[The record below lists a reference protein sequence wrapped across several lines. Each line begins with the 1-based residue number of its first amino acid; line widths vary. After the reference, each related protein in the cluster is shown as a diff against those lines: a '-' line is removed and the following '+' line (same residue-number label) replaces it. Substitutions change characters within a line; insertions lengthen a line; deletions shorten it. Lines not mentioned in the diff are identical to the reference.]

1 MTHTSSLFDFSR
13 LLAPEVIDQIADTS
27 TWCWRATFGYPTLS
41 PIEHRSHARWLKVK
55 GNTHNPPHREVMLTI
70 RGSAVYSIDQK
81 LYMRSP
87 GTVILLNSHQQRDLK
102 SSPDK
107 RDFSC
112 LWLQLHGGE
121 RLSYYLNNCDRQG
134 RHQHDAPSGIKS
146 GESIH
151 LIADIWDHC
160 ELHPNDRM
168 AWSLLQNSISTI
180 LLDVLGRITTTT
192 SRSQQQEINS
202 VAEYIH
208 NHLAEKLN
216 LHTLA
221 RIAGYSPFFFHRLF
235 VRYTGH
241 TPVSYINE
249 ARLIRAK
256 QLLADNHTVESVS
269 EAVGF
274 QSTSYFTQFFRKQTG
289 LTPHAWRLKQQ

>member
-1 MTHTSSLFDFSR
+1 MSHSTTALFDFSR
-13 LLAPEVIDQIADTS
+13 LLTPDVQQQFADS
-27 TWCWRATFGYPTLS
+27 ANWRWGATFGFPTLPS
-41 PIEHRSHARWLKVK
+41 VEHRRHGRWSQIK
-55 GNTHNPPHREVMLTI
+55 GNTHTPPHREIMLTL
-70 RGSAVYSIDQK
+70 RGSAVYSIEK
-81 LYMRSP
+81 NLYMRTP
-87 GTVILLNSHQQRDLK
+87 GTVILLNAHQQRDLK
-102 SSPDK
+102 ASPDK

-112 LWLQLHGGE
+112 LWLQLHGRE
-121 RLSYYLNNCDRQG
+121 RLTYYINNCDKQG
-134 RHQHDAPSGIKS
+134 RHHHDAPSGIKS

-151 LIADIWDHC
+151 LIADAWDHC
-160 ELHPNDRM
+160 QQHPDDLM
-168 AWSLLQNSISTI
+168 AWNLLKSSITTI
-180 LLDVLGRITTTT
+180 LLDILGRVTTTT

-208 NHLAEKLN
+208 THLAEKLS

-256 QLLADNHTVESVS
+256 ELLSDNHTVESVA

-289 LTPHAWRLKQQ
+289 LTPHAWRLQQ